1 MLLHDEQGHP
11 RGASTHRGDQH
22 LTMGLPPI
30 LARYQDSEREAPSVR
45 VIVDREGMAAP
56 FLRDLKALGHTVVTI
71 LRTDQY
77 DGLQSFTE
85 VGMFVPLER
94 DQHGKLV
101 REVAPACFALPL
113 PDQKG
118 QFLPVRVALIRD
130 LRRRVPCTQQEEET
144 EEDVRKPAWW
154 QAEWKAEPTP
164 ATPTT
169 AKLIP
174 IVTTADTIDAVE
186 LAQTYT
192 RRWPVQE
199 NIIRDFLLPLGLDT
213 NHGYGK
219 VPIVNSEVA
228 KKRAALE
235 KRLSTV
241 ERWMASARVRS
252 HKASLL
258 YDRLWKQTKA
268 YGDELYRKLNAH
280 QDALVAQGV
289 DYYEQRAQIK
299 AEKAVIDAELEQRWQ
314 RVWRAYNTSS
324 KESEKQQR
332 YAHEQCDLLRA
343 LEDLA
348 ATERTMYELDN
359 RKDHVMTVCKLAL
372 ANVVM
377 WTRDHYFPITY
388 AHATW
393 ARLAPFFQLRGA
405 VVSTRHTV
413 SVELHPFND
422 RQYNRDL
429 MALCQRVNERQVRL
443 PDGRLLV
450 FSVMETRRPILHGQ
464 KRLIA

>member
-1 MLLHDEQGHP
+1 
-11 RGASTHRGDQH
+11 
-22 LTMGLPPI
+22 
-30 LARYQDSEREAPSVR
+30 
-45 VIVDREGMAAP
+45 
-56 FLRDLKALGHTVVTI
+56 
-71 LRTDQY
+71 
-77 DGLQSFTE
+77 
-85 VGMFVPLER
+85 
-94 DQHGKLV
+94 
-101 REVAPACFALPL
+101 
-113 PDQKG
+113 
-118 QFLPVRVALIRD
+118 VALIRD
-130 LRRRVPCTQQEEET
+130 LRRHVPSPKPDEET
-144 EEDVRKPAWW
+144 EEEARNPAWW
-154 QAEWKAEPTP
+154 QAGWKAEPTP

-199 NIIRDFLLPLGLDT
+199 NIIRDFLVPLGLDT

-219 VPIVNSEVA
+219 MPIVNSEVA

-235 KRLSTV
+235 KRLSNV
-241 ERWMASARVRS
+241 QRWTASTQVRC
-252 HKASLL
+252 HKASVL
-258 YDRLWKQTKA
+258 YDRLWKQTKS

-280 QDALVAQGV
+280 QDALATQGV
-289 DYYEQRAQIK
+289 NYYERRAQIK
-299 AEKAVIDAELEQRWQ
+299 EQKAVIDAELVQRWQ
-314 RVWRAYNTSS
+314 RVWRAYSKSS
-324 KESEKQQR
+324 KESEKQER

-348 ATERTMYELDN
+348 VTERAMYELDN
-359 RKDHVMTVCKLAL
+359 RKDQVMTVCKLAL

-393 ARLAPFFQLRGA
+393 ARLAPFFHLRGV

-413 SVELHPFND
+413 LVALRPFND

-429 MALCQRVNERQVRL
+429 IALCQRVNERQVRL

-450 FSVMETRRPILHGQ
+450 FSVKEACRPILHEQ
-464 KRLIA
+464 KNLLA